1 MVLFRHAD
9 MERKVREKVV
19 AMAAAK
25 ESHTQM
31 RKQLE
36 DHVSKLQSQVEKLK
50 LEQRQSGYHHSD
62 QLTEAKHA
70 VEK

>member
-1 MVLFRHAD
+1 MD
-9 MERKVREKVV
+9 RKVREKVV

-25 ESHTQM
+25 ESHTQT

-36 DHVSKLQSQVEKLK
+36 DHVSRLRSQMEKLK
-50 LEQRQSGYHHSD
+50 LELRQSSYCHGD

>member
-1 MVLFRHAD
+1 MIFRHAEMD
-9 MERKVREKVV
+9 RKVREKVV

-25 ESHTQM
+25 ESHTQAQ
-31 RKQLE
+31 KQLQ

-50 LEQRQSGYHHSD
+50 LEKRQSDYHHSD